1 MAKEAKT
8 EPEKVEQDASKGGAP
23 DAPVKR
29 LARWQWVA
37 LSVAGAV
44 TLLGAGLM
52 LLGTGPSEANG
63 QVGQD
68 ITGMVG
74 GFAPQDGDPTV
85 DPESEAAGDA
95 DVISPAVFRLGFSFV
110 VGFAVAYAL
119 RTFVK
124 ISVVAIGVFVLGL
137 FGLQYLG
144 VVEVHWDALSGHYE
158 SARDYLAAQT
168 SSFKDFMT
176 GHLPSA
182 GSAVAGMAIGFKK
195 S

>member
-1 MAKEAKT
+1 MAKDT
-8 EPEKVEQDASKGGAP
+8 EKVEQEQTPEIEAP
-23 DAPVKR
+23 AKR
-29 LARWQWVA
+29 LAPWQWVA
-37 LSVAGAV
+37 LSVAAAV

-52 LLGTGPSEANG
+52 IFTSSPSEANG
-63 QVGQD
+63 QARGQD
-68 ITGMVG
+68 VGMAG
-74 GFAPQDGDPTV
+74 GFLPNDADPTEPG
-85 DPESEAAGDA
+85 DEAELTDS
-95 DVISPAVFRLGFSFV
+95 DVISPAIFRLGFSFV

-144 VVEVHWDALSGHYE
+144 VVEVHWDALSGHYD

-168 SSFKDFMT
+168 SSMKDFMT

-182 GSAVAGMAIGFKK
+182 GSALAGMAIGFKK